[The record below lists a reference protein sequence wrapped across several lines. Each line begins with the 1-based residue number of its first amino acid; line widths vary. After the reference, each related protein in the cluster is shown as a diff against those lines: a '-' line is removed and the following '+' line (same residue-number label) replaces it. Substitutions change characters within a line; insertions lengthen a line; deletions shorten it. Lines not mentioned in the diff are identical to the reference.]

1 MRRLLSTFAD
11 GLPSLGLLLLRAVAG
26 AALILRVAELHN
38 RGSVPMTA
46 PHVIAAGIG
55 LLLLFGSWTTVAG
68 VLVAIIELVIAFSH
82 NGDPWVSV
90 LLASLGVALALLG
103 PGTWSVDARRFG
115 WKRIEIRRPQG
126 K

>member
-1 MRRLLSTFAD
+1 MRRLFSTFAD
-11 GLPSLGLLLLRAVAG
+11 GLPSLGLLLLRLVAAV
-26 AALILRVAELHN
+26 ALILRITELHN
-38 RGSVPMTA
+38 RASVPTTA

-55 LLLLFGSWTTVAG
+55 LLLLFGSWTAVGG
-68 VLVAIIELVIAFSH
+68 VMVAIIELVIAFSH

-115 WKRIEIRRPQG
+115 WKRIEIRRHDE
-126 K
+126 

>member
-1 MRRLLSTFAD
+1 MRRLFSTFAD
-11 GLPSLGLLLLRAVAG
+11 GLPSLGLLLLRVVAG
-26 AALILRVAELHN
+26 AALILRFVQLPN
-38 RGSVPMTA
+38 RGLVPTTA

-55 LLLLFGSWTTVAG
+55 LLLLFGSWTAVAG
-68 VLVAIIELVIAFSH
+68 VLVAIIEAVIAFSH

-103 PGTWSVDARRFG
+103 PGTWSVDAIRFG
-115 WKRIEIRRPQG
+115 WKRIEIRRPD

>member
-1 MRRLLSTFAD
+1 MRRLFSTFAD
-11 GLPSLGLLLLRAVAG
+11 GLPSLGLLLLRLVAAV
-26 AALILRVAELHN
+26 ALILRVTELHN
-38 RGSVPMTA
+38 RASVPTTA

-55 LLLLFGSWTTVAG
+55 LLLLFGSWTAVGG
-68 VLVAIIELVIAFSH
+68 VMVAIIELVIAFSH

-115 WKRIEIRRPQG
+115 WKRIEIRRHDE
-126 K
+126 

>member
-1 MRRLLSTFAD
+1 MRRLFSRFAD
-11 GLPSLGLLLLRAVAG
+11 RLPSVGLLHLRVVAG
-26 AALILRVAELHN
+26 TALIMRVMQLHN
-38 RGSVPMTA
+38 RASVPTIA

-55 LLLLFGSWTTVAG
+55 LLLLFGSWTAVAG
-68 VLVAIIELVIAFSH
+68 VLVAIIESVTAFSH

-115 WKRIEIRRPQG
+115 WKRIEIRRPDE
-126 K
+126 